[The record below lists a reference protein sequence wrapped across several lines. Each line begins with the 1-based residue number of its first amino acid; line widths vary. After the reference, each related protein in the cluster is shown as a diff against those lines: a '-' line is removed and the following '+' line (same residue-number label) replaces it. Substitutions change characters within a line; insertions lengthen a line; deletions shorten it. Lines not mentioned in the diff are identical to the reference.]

1 MDQEHPIPQQ
11 ISSYQFR
18 LVGDM
23 TLKQF
28 FQVAAGA
35 LISLLIYSTNMA
47 AYVKWPLII
56 FFFLAGIAF
65 AFFPLEDRPL
75 SKWVVLFLKSIYS
88 PTLYKW
94 TKSETKPQYFQAEPS
109 PAQNITP
116 QTDGPA
122 TVVQA
127 KATNSQPQV
136 VESLRLEQ
144 REKEFISNVSQHFSV
159 STKTNSQELFQKTEA
174 PAERGVKPLIIP
186 KIEKSVKPAME
197 AVSPNTPPTT
207 NTGSKVMPLFAQKTA
222 TTKIAEFSQEA
233 SPPATPTKTNLIV
246 GQVTDADGT
255 ILENA
260 ILEIKDEGGRPVRAL
275 RSNKL
280 GHFMIVTPLANGK
293 YEILTEKEGFDF
305 ETLTF
310 ETKGEIVLPLLI
322 KAKNTL
328 QNNQI
333 PFPVKPNPGL

>member
-35 LISLLIYSTNMA
+35 LISLLIYSTNIA
-47 AYVKWPLII
+47 AYVKWPLIV
-56 FFFLAGIAF
+56 FFFLMGIAF

-75 SKWVVLFLKSIYS
+75 SKWIVLFLKSIYS

-94 TKSETKPQYFQAEPS
+94 TRSEVQPQFFQAEPS
-109 PAQNITP
+109 PTQNIAQQAGT
-116 QTDGPA
+116 PA
-122 TVVQA
+122 TTAQA
-127 KATNSQPQV
+127 KTTDNQPQV
-136 VESLRLEQ
+136 VESPRLEQ

-159 STKTNSQELFQKTEA
+159 SAKPNPQELFQKTQA
-174 PAERGVKPLIIP
+174 PEEHGVKPHVIP
-186 KIEKSVKPAME
+186 NVEKSTKPVVQA
-197 AVSPNTPPTT
+197 ASPNTTPVT
-207 NTGSKVMPLFAQKTA
+207 NTGSKIMPSFAQKTA

-233 SPPATPTKTNLIV
+233 SPPTTPTKANLIV
-246 GQVTDADGT
+246 GQVTDINGT

-293 YEILTEKEGFDF
+293 YEILTEKEGFNF

-310 ETKGEIVLPLLI
+310 EAKGEIILPLLI

-328 QNNQI
+328 QNNQVQ
-333 PFPVKPNPGL
+333 FSEKPSSGL